1 MFFHIVFLRN
11 IKYCMKKLNL
21 KGIKKHFNR
30 LIIACLV
37 VVLVFCLP
45 LVSGKTED
53 GLSILFD
60 AFVGTK
66 SKFQGVIEIWNID
79 SFEGGSV
86 SKTDALKKVSAE
98 FQKENKGAYVLVR
111 SVSETECEN
120 LLKSGQVPDMFSC
133 STVVAEKLKPYLQKI
148 EMEKSL
154 VYDNFLNAGKDEKG
168 DLFGLAWCCNF
179 YFLISTKSNLEKA
192 GVSDFDDF
200 ELSNHVLNLGYEK
213 VLKNSSKTIYSCS
226 VGRGKY
232 LLPFE
237 CLKTYNDKG
246 EFLEKS
252 FNEAIYKDTSYSAYV
267 DFVLGNSVVLLG
279 NYHDVIRMEN
289 KIKQGKVADVLFEWV
304 SSATDM
310 TQFLF
315 FAKTENHDKTK
326 AMEDFASKITSGDVQ
341 NKISKMGLVPVCD
354 FDGKTGV
361 MKHIA
366 LDKIKDCKVFNVFV
380 SKKEIEKLQ
389 QNF

>member
-1 MFFHIVFLRN
+1 MF
-11 IKYCMKKLNL
+11 
-21 KGIKKHFNR
+21 
-30 LIIACLV
+30 
-37 VVLVFCLP
+37 
-45 LVSGKTED
+45 
-53 GLSILFD
+53 
-60 AFVGTK
+60 
-66 SKFQGVIEIWNID
+66 
-79 SFEGGSV
+79 
-86 SKTDALKKVSAE
+86 
-98 FQKENKGAYVLVR
+98 
-111 SVSETECEN
+111 
-120 LLKSGQVPDMFSC
+120 
-133 STVVAEKLKPYLQKI
+133 
-148 EMEKSL
+148 
-154 VYDNFLNAGKDEKG
+154 
-168 DLFGLAWCCNF
+168 
-179 YFLISTKSNLEKA
+179 
-192 GVSDFDDF
+192 
-200 ELSNHVLNLGYEK
+200 
-213 VLKNSSKTIYSCS
+213 
-226 VGRGKY
+226 
-232 LLPFE
+232 
-237 CLKTYNDKG
+237 KTYNDKG

-341 NKISKMGLVPVCD
+341 NKISKIGLVPVCD